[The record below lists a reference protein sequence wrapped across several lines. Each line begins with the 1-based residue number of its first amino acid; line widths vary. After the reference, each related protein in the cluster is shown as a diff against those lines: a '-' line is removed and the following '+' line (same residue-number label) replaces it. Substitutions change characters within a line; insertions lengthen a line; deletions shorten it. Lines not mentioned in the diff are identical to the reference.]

1 MELHEW
7 SLCLAWRINV
17 ISGRDFRAEK
27 ALSLFFP
34 LLVCSQHD
42 LVCGCTYVQDD
53 EMCIE
58 HDETVI
64 FTQTSCFYRVLL
76 FLSPCHL
83 FCVRWALAFIIRSC
97 SPHFH
102 NPGERRLVTE
112 QGVIQ
117 EPETKDNT
125 RTEAANASKTQDDRT
140 RKQTRNTGWCEE
152 GRKNLNTQGLKFNV
166 GKKTKTWS
174 GTQNLTH
181 KDVIYK
187 TWQE

>member
-1 MELHEW
+1 
-7 SLCLAWRINV
+7 
-17 ISGRDFRAEK
+17 
-27 ALSLFFP
+27 
-34 LLVCSQHD
+34 
-42 LVCGCTYVQDD
+42 
-53 EMCIE
+53 MCIE

-166 GKKTKTWS
+166 GKKTKTWKQRKWNTKPD
-174 GTQNLTH
+174 TQGCNLQNMTGVSENREH
-181 KDVIYK
+181 NSI
-187 TWQE
+187 QEF